1 MKNTD
6 VIDAWRKVIE
16 GNNEFELIECEECG
30 GTGFSKSGTGHD
42 SVCDNYSGKGEI
54 TKLY

>member
-16 GNNEFELIECEECG
+16 GNNEIECEECG
-30 GTGFSKSGTGHD
+30 GTGFSKHGTGYD
-42 SVCDNYSGKGEI
+42 SVCDNCSGKGEI

>member
-16 GNNEFELIECEECG
+16 GNNEFELTKREECD
-30 GTGFSKSGTGHD
+30 GTGFSKSETGYD
-42 SVCDNYSGKGEI
+42 SICDNCSGKGEI
-54 TKLY
+54 PKLY